1 MMLKRIGG
9 YLVIFCIL
17 GCTLTNAGC
26 NTKKE
31 GTARKLI
38 VVTEA
43 SFRERVE
50 EAADFMMNQNHN
62 DKYKIQVD
70 VLPEEPTHREQVIKK
85 LQTQIMAGKGP
96 DLYILDSSME
106 YERLTVENLF
116 KDPSKIMESGV
127 LAPLDK
133 YIEKD
138 SYWKNSTYKKE
149 LLDAGK
155 YSDRQYIIPFSCD
168 YFIFA
173 YPTSDEQIRGSNLKE
188 WLQQIE
194 KTDNKELQSKMM
206 LSLMA
211 GRWGVPAI
219 DYENK
224 EILFSKDEVYDFS
237 LSYLQLSKK
246 RHKLPDSYKMSSTYD
261 LADSGRSFSNDFQNK
276 RFQFVP
282 NLYGEKPAAVK
293 SYGTVSMSSSYKDAA
308 YQFLML
314 FLNDTIET
322 EMKKIDKDT
331 RIKGYIDS
339 YGIPV
344 QEKAIQAKAKAEG
357 LDKTV
362 TEQVCKTFSEIEQ
375 AFFVTDTE
383 RNMYTSIENLEFGKP
398 KSDAL
403 MKEDVKNLVETVW
416 EEYSIR
422 IKE

>member
-173 YPTSDEQIRGSNLKE
+173 YPTSDEQIRESNLKAF
-188 WLQQIE
+188 WIM
-194 KTDNKELQSKMM
+194 DNNHKDLNFPYFFSGIYDCYPSSK
-206 LSLMA
+206 
-211 GRWGVPAI
+211 
-219 DYENK
+219 
-224 EILFSKDEVYDFS
+224 
-237 LSYLQLSKK
+237 
-246 RHKLPDSYKMSSTYD
+246 
-261 LADSGRSFSNDFQNK
+261 
-276 RFQFVP
+276 
-282 NLYGEKPAAVK
+282 
-293 SYGTVSMSSSYKDAA
+293 
-308 YQFLML
+308 
-314 FLNDTIET
+314 
-322 EMKKIDKDT
+322 
-331 RIKGYIDS
+331 
-339 YGIPV
+339 
-344 QEKAIQAKAKAEG
+344 
-357 LDKTV
+357 
-362 TEQVCKTFSEIEQ
+362 
-375 AFFVTDTE
+375 
-383 RNMYTSIENLEFGKP
+383 
-398 KSDAL
+398 
-403 MKEDVKNLVETVW
+403 
-416 EEYSIR
+416 
-422 IKE
+422 